1 MHCYHRFLLLVILL
15 LSGEKIFCQTDYESM
30 SKKEMKA
37 LLFKKDSLIQHHE
50 NQISIYKDLTIDL
63 NNKIL
68 LKKDSIVSYTVRIN
82 QLISEKNNLDLEV
95 KRLKKENSELVGIKN
110 EMNLQITLLNTEIGH
125 LKAEKKTSVLK
136 LDSLSD
142 LLGTMSL
149 VIDSLEKEKNQ
160 NITLGVNSD
169 DILNKIYFEND
180 IPSDLR
186 CKIEFEGVVLT
197 SLVGRKYYQ
206 DTSLGLDNYIRL
218 SHGVIEYDQWNRK
231 LSYEDLDWK
240 VFYPSEFI
248 PKSKLEIYSTGN
260 GALEDLSFELNLI
273 QKELVTIKND
283 LFEKDSFLSSWTNT
297 TFNGKK
303 IVEWNLAHGVTDE
316 TDDLILRIFEIESEA
331 YLALTN
337 FQLMRLNNGF
347 CSWEY
352 DSGQPLKC
360 LQNQSKTLKRLKDQ
374 NSESL
379 VLDPAYCIYLFKL
392 VK

>member
-1 MHCYHRFLLLVILL
+1 
-15 LSGEKIFCQTDYESM
+15 
-30 SKKEMKA
+30 
-37 LLFKKDSLIQHHE
+37 
-50 NQISIYKDLTIDL
+50 LTIDL